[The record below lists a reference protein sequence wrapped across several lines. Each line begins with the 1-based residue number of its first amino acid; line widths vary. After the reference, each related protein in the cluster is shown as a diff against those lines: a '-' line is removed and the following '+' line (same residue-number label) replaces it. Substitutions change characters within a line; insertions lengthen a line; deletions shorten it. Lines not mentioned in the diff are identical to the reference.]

1 MENDK
6 REANGRYHSSQM
18 CSQEL
23 RFVKLLY
30 GFARVISKCEAFMF
44 GRLDGL
50 ASCEETA
57 RSAICHF
64 KISRAF
70 ATDMC
75 LISEHDGLQAWL
87 SALTNNGLRL
97 VTTREKSPAE
107 RGRSRS
113 GW

>member
-1 MENDK
+1 
-6 REANGRYHSSQM
+6 M

-23 RFVKLLY
+23 RFVKLLC

-75 LISEHDGLQAWL
+75 LISEHDGHTRSLQAWL
-87 SALTNNGLRL
+87 SALTMGY
-97 VTTREKSPAE
+97 
-107 RGRSRS
+107 